1 MAPAR
6 RWPTLRRERP
16 DCRAYPAR
24 ASQPGVGVRTNSHST
39 RTVDHAGHVRSVD
52 SDLEDRTE
60 TVSQRDDGRLWLAV
74 WLGLAIITAL
84 AVWRLRDFAYHLSWL
99 AALHGMSEVWA
110 ATLSAS
116 LPIWIF
122 WAWGGGVSARLLLRI
137 DPEIDLADAILG
149 GVGGLWAL
157 GYFLGV
163 LAGPLGLFNTATL
176 WSLLALGTVW
186 LWYHPPS
193 IPRATLSTGQKFA
206 LLATGLLAV
215 SMLPLQLASPVAPS

>member
-74 WLGLAIITAL
+74 WLGLAIITSL
-84 AVWRLRDFAYHLSWL
+84 AVWRLREFAYHLGWL
-99 AALHGMSEVWA
+99 AAPHWMSEGWSTARSA
-110 ATLSAS
+110 ALPRLVFGAS
-116 LPIWIF
+116 
-122 WAWGGGVSARLLLRI
+122 G
-137 DPEIDLADAILG
+137 
-149 GVGGLWAL
+149 
-157 GYFLGV
+157 
-163 LAGPLGLFNTATL
+163 
-176 WSLLALGTVW
+176 
-186 LWYHPPS
+186 
-193 IPRATLSTGQKFA
+193 
-206 LLATGLLAV
+206 
-215 SMLPLQLASPVAPS
+215 

>member
-84 AVWRLRDFAYHLSWL
+84 AVWRLPAFAYHLTRLSP
-99 AALHGMSEVWA
+99 LHLIS
-110 ATLSAS
+110 
-116 LPIWIF
+116 
-122 WAWGGGVSARLLLRI
+122 
-137 DPEIDLADAILG
+137 D
-149 GVGGLWAL
+149 
-157 GYFLGV
+157 
-163 LAGPLGLFNTATL
+163 
-176 WSLLALGTVW
+176 
-186 LWYHPPS
+186 
-193 IPRATLSTGQKFA
+193 
-206 LLATGLLAV
+206 
-215 SMLPLQLASPVAPS
+215 ASPTT